1 MNQSLNGT
9 WEYRIGKG
17 VWQERQVP
25 FSALAVGHSECRRTF
40 DLEQTMPRTFLRFD
54 GITYAAEVTLNGQ
67 KLGKMGPYCEY
78 EFEITDCVRPVG
90 NELLV
95 ELEDIAPAFGPSEG
109 WQNYGGITR
118 NVQLVYR
125 NERYIEDVFFV
136 GHASGDY
143 TLTMQGEGRWRI
155 SLDGQTVQTEQKEY
169 AGRVEAV
176 RCWSPDEPNLYDL
189 KVELLDGD
197 RVLDTYE
204 AKVGF
209 RDFTCDDH
217 ELYLNGKPIFL
228 RGVCK
233 HEMVGESG
241 HTLTYE
247 QIEEDLKKIKAT
259 GCNYVRLVHYPHD
272 KRTLE
277 ITDRIGLMT
286 SEEPGLWWSDT
297 AVAEVAQGSIE
308 VLQRTIMR
316 DRNHASIVFWLCF
329 NECRF
334 TEQYLIDSAK
344 ACRELDSTRLV
355 SGANC
360 MSPQDTVTYYNKCG
374 FDFYTMHPYYY
385 NFDRARLSA
394 EILCDKPLVFT
405 EWGGMHVF
413 DKPALLR
420 EYIRNLIGLKKKK
433 KLAGASFW
441 YWMQGYDYNRSRPAC
456 EDGKLME
463 HLINVDGTPS
473 SIYETFCNS
482 WDEDMGRDEFFGIER
497 FDSCDKTPLTC
508 QDKGDYLSLM
518 DKIVSP
524 VPEHLVRM
532 RKRQL
537 LFGPMLEEEPA
548 VLSDGGELVFEGEV
562 ASDCV
567 TLIGCVSAPK
577 GYPIAGEYGEAAAE
591 VVVEYEDG
599 EQTVPL
605 RNGLEFTT
613 VFTTLSSSRI
623 NPKAE
628 NATPYAEFHY
638 DKNFENYLINRLDIP
653 LAQTQTVKR
662 VRIRSK
668 NAGYDLLFYG
678 VYA

>member
-1 MNQSLNGT
+1 MKQSLNGI

-17 VWQERQVP
+17 AWQEREVP

-40 DLEQTMPRTFLRFD
+40 DLEGTAPRIFLQFD
-54 GITYAAEVTLNGQ
+54 GITYAAEVYLNGE

-78 EFEITDCVRPVG
+78 QFEITDHVRPTD

-95 ELEDIAPAFGPSEG
+95 EIEDIAPAFGPTEG

-118 NVQLVYR
+118 SVQILYR
-125 NERYIEDVFFV
+125 NEHFIEDVFFV
-136 GHASGDY
+136 GHASGEY
-143 TLTMQGEGRWRI
+143 SITMKGEGSWRI
-155 SLDGQTVQTEQKEY
+155 SLDGQTYQTESKEF
-169 AGRVEAV
+169 AGRVEKV
-176 RCWSPDEPNLYDL
+176 RCWSPDAPNLYDL
-189 KVELLDGD
+189 KVELLDGE
-197 RVLDTYE
+197 RVMDVYQ

-209 RDFTCDDH
+209 RDFTCDEH
-217 ELYLNGKPIFL
+217 QLYLNGEPIFL

-233 HEMVGESG
+233 HEMIGESG

-247 QIEEDLKKIKAT
+247 QIEADLKKIKAT

-297 AVAEVAQGSIE
+297 SNPEVAQGSIE

-316 DRNHASIVFWLCF
+316 DRNHVSIVFWLCF

-334 TEQYLIDSAK
+334 TEQFLIDSAN
-344 ACRELDSTRLV
+344 ACRALDTTRLV

-360 MSPQDTVTYYNKCG
+360 MSNQDTLTYFNKCG
-374 FDFYTMHPYYY
+374 FDFYTQHPYFY
-385 NFDRARLSA
+385 NFDRARLA
-394 EILCDKPLVFT
+394 AQELCDKPLVFT
-405 EWGGMHVF
+405 EWGGMHLF
-413 DKPALLR
+413 DKPLMMK
-420 EYIRNLIGLKKKK
+420 EYIRQLVNLKKKK

-441 YWMQGYDYNRSRPAC
+441 YWSQGYDYNRAMPATV
-456 EDGKLME
+456 DGKLME
-463 HLINVDGTPS
+463 HLINVDGTPTA
-473 SIYETFCNS
+473 IYDAFCNS
-482 WDEDMGRDEFFGIER
+482 WREDMFRDEYYGVEWY
-497 FDSCDKTPLTC
+497 DTCDKTPLTC
-508 QDKGDYLSLM
+508 QDKGDYAAFM
-518 DKIVSP
+518 EKIEEP
-524 VPEHLVRM
+524 TPTHLVRM
-532 RKRQL
+532 RKRQI

-548 VLSDGGELVFEGEV
+548 VLCDGGELIFEGSTV
-562 ASDCV
+562 SDAV

-591 VVVEYEDG
+591 VIVEYDGG
-599 EQTVPL
+599 EQTTLL

-623 NPKAE
+623 NPTAE
-628 NATPYAEFHY
+628 NATLYAHFHY
-638 DKNFENYLINRLDIP
+638 DKNFENYMINRLDIP
-653 LAQTQTVKR
+653 LPRTKTVKR
-662 VRIRSK
+662 VRIRSLG
-668 NAGYDLLFYG
+668 AGYDLLFYG